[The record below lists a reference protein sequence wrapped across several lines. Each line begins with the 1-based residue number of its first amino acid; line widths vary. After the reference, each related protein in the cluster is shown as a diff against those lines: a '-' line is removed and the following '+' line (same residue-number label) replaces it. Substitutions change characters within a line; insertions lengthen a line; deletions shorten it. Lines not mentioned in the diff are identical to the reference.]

1 MSGPRH
7 GDRHWVSCDIV
18 PRLKCF
24 WDLHRTT
31 FVTFFSIY
39 LYRLLAFLLVV
50 AIAAAIGAGLR
61 AIRARRRLKTLNK
74 GAMDQR
80 SLVSNISSNA

>member
-1 MSGPRH
+1 MILGFTSYNF
-7 GDRHWVSCDIV
+7 CN
-18 PRLKCF
+18 
-24 WDLHRTT
+24 
-31 FVTFFSIY
+31 FFFIY

-50 AIAAAIGAGLR
+50 AVAAAIGAGLR
-61 AIRARRRLKTLNK
+61 AIRTRRRLKTLNK